1 MKKYEVR
8 PETSVTRQKDI
19 LAELNE
25 SQREAVT
32 HGEGPLLV
40 IAGAGSGKTKTLVCR
55 VAYLVSQGVPPES
68 ILLLTFTRKAAEEM
82 LRRAAALSDPRCE
95 RVTGGTF
102 HSFAN
107 TVLRKYADL
116 IGYDRSF
123 TILDRSDSHDLVGF
137 IREEMGFSSRTV
149 RFPKKE
155 TVADIISKSVNKN
168 LTIEDVLTIDYPH
181 FSYLA
186 DDIEKIA
193 VRYATLKREKNLMD
207 YDDLLTNLKLLLVEH
222 PDVRRNLSESFRYI
236 MIDEFQDTNRIQA
249 EIAYLVAETHRNIM
263 VVGDDSQSIYS
274 FRGADFRNIMDFP
287 RVYPDAK
294 IVFLEENYRST
305 QPILDLTNTII
316 SQAAE
321 KYPKKLYTRKGGGNP
336 PWLVATP
343 DEHMQSVFVADR
355 ILEIHEDQGVPFSDM
370 AVLFRAAY
378 LSFDL
383 ELELAKRNIPYRKF
397 GGFRFM
403 ETAHVKD
410 VLSVLRIV
418 VNPQDEI
425 SAGRAFR
432 LLEGIGKRKASSL
445 TKILAESGSLE
456 EASRALT
463 EVKRS
468 DDCKSFAELLLSLSR
483 ANLPVSEMVGRVVN
497 FYRPIMEK
505 KFDDYP
511 KRLKDLEQLEILA
524 ERYRS
529 LNSFLTDVVLEPIE
543 SSVADMTATDRET
556 DYLTL
561 STIHSAKGLEWHTV
575 FIIWVLD
582 GKLPT
587 MKSAED
593 FAQLEEE
600 RRLLYVAA
608 TRAKENLFL
617 TYPMNIYDRA
627 TQMVLSKPS
636 RFIEGIP
643 RNILPRYTV
652 YEYQDSF

>member
-1 MKKYEVR
+1 MKKYEIL
-8 PETSVTRQKDI
+8 PDGTETRSGDF
-19 LAELNE
+19 LAELND

-32 HGEGPLLV
+32 HEEGPLLV
-40 IAGAGSGKTKTLVCR
+40 IAGAGSGKTRTLIYR
-55 VAYLVSQGVPPES
+55 VAYLVSKGVPPES

-82 LRRAAALSDPRCE
+82 LRRAALMSDPRCE

-107 TVLRKYADL
+107 SILRKYAHL
-116 IGYDRSF
+116 IGYENAF
-123 TILDRSDSHDLVGF
+123 TILDRSDSQDLIGF
-137 IREEMGFSSRTV
+137 IREELGFSSRTV

-155 TVADIISKSVNKN
+155 TIAEIISKTINKG
-168 LTIEDVLTIDYPH
+168 LSIEDTLIIDFPH
-181 FSYLA
+181 FSYLTGE
-186 DDIEKIA
+186 IERIA
-193 VRYATLKREKNLMD
+193 LRYHDLKREKNLMD
-207 YDDLLTNLKLLLVEH
+207 YDDLLVNLKSLLLEH
-222 PDVRRNLSESFRYI
+222 PDVRETLSDRFLFI

-249 EIAYLVAETHRNIM
+249 EIAYLLADKRRNIM

-274 FRGADFRNIMDFP
+274 FRGADFRNIMEFP
-287 RVYPDAK
+287 KVYPDAK

-316 SQAAE
+316 SRAAE
-321 KYPKKLYTRKGGGNP
+321 KFPKNLFTRKEGGNP

-343 DEHMQSVFVADR
+343 DEHMQSVFVADK
-355 ILEIHEDQGVPFSDM
+355 ILEIHEDGIPLREI

-383 ELELAKRNIPYRKF
+383 EIELAKRNIPYRKF
-397 GGFRFM
+397 GGFKFM

-410 VLSVLRIV
+410 VLSILRLV
-418 VNPQDEI
+418 VNPKDEI

-432 LLEGIGKRKASSL
+432 LADGIGKKKAAQLTGILSSTGSIEEVRKSL
-445 TKILAESGSLE
+445 M
-456 EASRALT
+456 EA
-463 EVKRS
+463 KRS
-468 DDCKSFAELLLSLSR
+468 EDCARLADLLYTLT
-483 ANLPVSEMVGRVVN
+483 NKDLPVPEMIAHAVN

-505 KFDDYP
+505 KFDDFP

-524 ERYRS
+524 ERYTS

-543 SSVADMTATDRET
+543 SSVSDIAGADRET
-556 DYLTL
+556 DFLTL

-587 MKSAED
+587 MKSAD
-593 FAQLEEE
+593 DHYQLEEE
-600 RRLLYVAA
+600 RRLLYVAT

-617 TYPMNIYDRA
+617 TYPINIYDRA

-636 RFIEGIP
+636 RFIDGIP
-643 RNILPRYTV
+643 RHILPRYTI
-652 YEYQDSF
+652 YEYQER